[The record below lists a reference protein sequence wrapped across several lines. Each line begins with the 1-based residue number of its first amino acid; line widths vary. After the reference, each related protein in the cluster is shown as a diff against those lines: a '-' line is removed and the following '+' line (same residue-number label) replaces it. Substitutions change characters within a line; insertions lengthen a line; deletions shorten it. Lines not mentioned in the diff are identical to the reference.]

1 MRKLTLVLLFFC
13 FISIAFSQRTPAASA
28 EMNGIKSVQ
37 LPTSNQGN
45 ILASPFEGQRFTVRS
60 DFAVDGNPL
69 LFEDWKSGEV
79 TLINNEKYKVEKIN
93 FDASNNKFI
102 YLKNDTMYEFF
113 DNVQQIRIFNENH
126 FDESSADMIFRS
138 DIVPASGS
146 FVEILVTGKITVF
159 QEYLKKPE
167 GENYSNGIV
176 NNTRKYVLHANQS
189 ALKNNKIIPLSFNS
203 STLDELTLDKKEQLN
218 LYVKEN
224 KLKLKKQKD
233 FIKAIA
239 YYNLISKSA

>member
-1 MRKLTLVLLFFC
+1 MRKLIFTLFC
-13 FISIAFSQRTPAASA
+13 FSFISSIFSQRSPAASP

-126 FDESSADMIFRS
+126 FDESNADMIFRS
-138 DIVPASGS
+138 DIVSASGS

-203 STLDELTLDKKEQLN
+203 SMLDELTSDKKEQLS
-218 LYVKEN
+218 LYIKEN
-224 KLKLKKQKD
+224 KLKLKKKKD
-233 FIKAIA
+233 FLKAIT
-239 YYNLISKSA
+239 YYNLISKPA